1 MGSKKFEENDLLVVV
16 NANGGILTKGRL
28 IIVKELL
35 PSGGIIC
42 GLVGKDVRVIITEDQ
57 LDKLMLA
64 EEYCQVFT
72 MIHTSG
78 DISKVI
84 KGDLPNGDHVYVE
97 VDKESGDYLD
107 SYLEGESAKDYMT
120 SSRKVDDVDIEMAG
134 SPNPIEEIYSAVF
147 KKSSKIANLNITVN
161 LEGDLQECLESI
173 KEELEDLKRTL
184 NIPVVGDYI
193 IGELFGSRDDKVIGK
208 IVGEDLED
216 TDGAGYMVK
225 VISTVPYK
233 ASSEHLIGLRLFVK
247 DSTVRKV
254 DPKLTAIKRLED
266 AKEELEIANE
276 NVIEAREKMSTVTK
290 NLFVKIN

>member
-16 NANGGILTKGRL
+16 NANGGFLAKGRL

-42 GLVGKDVRVIITEDQ
+42 GLVGKDVRVIITEDRF
-57 LDKLMLA
+57 DNLMLA

-84 KGDLPNGDHVYVE
+84 KGDLSNGDHVYVE

-107 SYLEGESAKDYMT
+107 SYLEGESTKGYMT
-120 SSRKVDDVDIEMAG
+120 SFRKVDGVDIEMAG
-134 SPNPIEEIYSAVF
+134 FLNPIEEIYSAVF

-193 IGELFGSRDDKVIGK
+193 IGELFGSRNNKVIGK
-208 IVGEDLED
+208 IVDEDLED
-216 TDGAGYMVK
+216 TDGARYRVEI
-225 VISTVPYK
+225 ISIVPYK
-233 ASSEHLIGLRLFVK
+233 ASSEHFIGLRLFVK
-247 DSTVRKV
+247 DSTVKKV
-254 DPKLTAIKRLED
+254 DPKLTDIKRLED
-266 AKEELEIANE
+266 AKEELES
-276 NVIEAREKMSTVTK
+276 AREKMSTVTK
-290 NLFVKIN
+290 NLFVEIN